1 MTRMLVL
8 GIDPGFASVGY
19 CVMELTPDGESVL
32 ETLVFKTERSDKKR
46 KIRASDD
53 NFRRGQELC
62 AMVVGLLHRHPD
74 VKAVCSEAMSHPRN
88 ASVSGQLGSFWG
100 IVELLTYIWK
110 LPMLQASPQEIK
122 KVLTGKKNASKEE
135 VQAALRKRYPG
146 QFDAY
151 DASITR
157 KQDLEHGYD
166 AAGAV
171 VACLDSDVI
180 QMMRGLL

>member
-1 MTRMLVL
+1 MTYCVL
-8 GIDPGFASVGY
+8 GCDPGFASVGC
-19 CVMELTPDGESVL
+19 CVMELTPHGEKVL
-32 ETLVFKTERSDKKR
+32 ETVVFKTEKSDKKH
-46 KIRASDD
+46 KVRASDD

-74 VKAVCSEAMSHPRN
+74 VKACCAEFMSHPRN
-88 ASVSGQLGSFWG
+88 ASVSGQLGAFWG
-100 IVELLTYIWK
+100 IIELATYIWK

-122 KVLTGKKNASKEE
+122 KVLTGKKNASKAE
-135 VQAALRKRYPG
+135 VQDALRKRYPG

-157 KQDLEHGYD
+157 KADLEHGYD

>member
-1 MTRMLVL
+1 MTYCVL
-8 GIDPGFASVGY
+8 GLDPGFASVGC
-19 CVMELTPDGESVL
+19 CVMELTPHGERVV
-32 ETLVFKTERSDKKR
+32 ETLVFKTEKSDKKR
-46 KIRASDD
+46 KVRASDD
-53 NFRRGQELC
+53 NFRRGQELS
-62 AMVVGLLHRHPD
+62 AMLVGLLHRHPN
-74 VKAVCSEAMSHPRN
+74 VKAVCAEFMSHPRN

-122 KVLTGKKNASKEE
+122 KVLTGKKNASKAE
-135 VQAALRKRYPG
+135 VQAALRERYPG

-151 DASITR
+151 EATITR
-157 KQDLEHGYD
+157 KEDREHGYD
-166 AAGAV
+166 ASGAV